1 MEVFMSG
8 LDFIKNDLNELRESG
23 LYNTIRTLEGANDP
37 WCKIDGEKRLNLTSN
52 NYLGL
57 ANHPEMVSA
66 AKDAIDKY
74 GVGAGAVR
82 SIAGT
87 MDLHIRLENALAKF
101 KDREACIVFQS
112 GFNSNSGVIPT
123 IIRKTDVIISD
134 ELNHASVI
142 DGCRLSKA
150 KIARY
155 KHNDM
160 QDLERVIQEN
170 KDFERKYIITDGVF
184 SMDGD
189 IADLKTV
196 VELAKKYDCVTMVD
210 DAHGEGVLGQGG
222 RGVVN
227 HFGLGESL
235 DIEVGTLSKAF
246 GSAGGFVAGSRD
258 LIDWLKQRGRPFL
271 FSNAQSPCE
280 AAACL
285 KAIELLESS
294 EELVN
299 KLWDNSKYFK
309 ANMKEAGFDIGHSET
324 PITPVMLGEASTA
337 HGMSK
342 KLFDEK
348 VFAMALGYPT
358 VPKGKARIRV
368 MVSAGHTKEDL
379 DYGIEK
385 FINIGREF
393 KVIS

>member
-1 MEVFMSG
+1 MAK
-8 LDFIKNDLNELRESG
+8 LDFLKTDLKDLHDSG
-23 LYNTIRTLEGANDP
+23 LYNMIRTLEGPNDP
-37 WCKIDGEKRLNLTSN
+37 WVRINGEKRLNLTCN

-57 ANHPEMVSA
+57 ANHPEMVRA

-87 MDLHIRLENALAKF
+87 MDIHIKLEQALAKF
-101 KDREACIVFQS
+101 KGREACIVFQS
-112 GFNSNSGVIPT
+112 GFSANAGVIPAV
-123 IIRKTDVIISD
+123 IGKDDVIFSD

-142 DGCRLSKA
+142 DGCRLTKA
-150 KIARY
+150 PILRY

-160 QDLERVIQEN
+160 AELEKLIKEN
-170 KDFERKYIITDGVF
+170 MQYKRKFIVSDGVF

-189 IADLKTV
+189 LADLRTV
-196 VELAKKYDCVTMVD
+196 ADLGEKYDCVTFVD
-210 DAHGEGVLGQGG
+210 DAHGEGVLGKGG

-227 HFGLGESL
+227 HLGLGDRI

-246 GSAGGFVAGSRD
+246 GCAGGFACGNRD

-271 FSNAQSPCE
+271 FSNALSPCE

-285 KAIELLESS
+285 KAIELLERS
-294 EELVN
+294 EDLVN

-309 ANMKEAGFDIGHSET
+309 ASMKEHGFDIGRSQT
-324 PITPVMLGEASTA
+324 PITPVMLGEASIA

-342 KLFDEK
+342 KLFEEK

-368 MVSAGHTKEDL
+368 MVSAGHSKDDL
-379 DYGIEK
+379 DYGIER
-385 FINIGREF
+385 FVRIGREF
-393 KVIS
+393 GVIK

>member
-1 MEVFMSG
+1 MAK
-8 LDFIKNDLNELRESG
+8 LDFLKTDLDELHKSG
-23 LYNTIRTLEGANDP
+23 LYNVIRTLEGANDP
-37 WCKIDGEKRLNLTSN
+37 WVRINGQKRLNLTCN

-57 ANHPEMVSA
+57 ANHPEMVKA

-87 MDLHIRLENALAKF
+87 MDLHIKLEEALAKF
-101 KDREACIVFQS
+101 KGREAAIVFQS
-112 GFNSNSGVIPT
+112 GFLSNAGVIPAV
-123 IIRKTDVIISD
+123 IRKEDVIFSD

-142 DGCRLSKA
+142 DGCRLSRA
-150 KIARY
+150 PIIRY

-160 QDLERVIQEN
+160 ADLERVIKEN
-170 KDFERKYIITDGVF
+170 KSYERKYIITDGVF

-189 IADLKTV
+189 IADLKSV
-196 VELAKKYDCVTMVD
+196 AELGEKYDCITMVD
-210 DAHGEGVLGQGG
+210 DAHGEGVLGKGG

-227 HFGLGESL
+227 HFGLGERI

-246 GSAGGFVAGSRD
+246 GCAGGFVAGRKE

-271 FSNAQSPCE
+271 FSNALSPCE
-280 AAACL
+280 VAGCL
-285 KAIELLESS
+285 KAVELLERS

-299 KLWDNSKYFK
+299 RLWENSKYFK
-309 ANMKEAGFDIGHSET
+309 ASMKEAGFDIGHSQT

-342 KLFDEK
+342 RLFEEG

-368 MVSAGHTKEDL
+368 MVSAGHFKKDL
-379 DYGIEK
+379 DFGIEK
-385 FINIGREF
+385 FVKIGQEF
-393 KVIS
+393 KVI